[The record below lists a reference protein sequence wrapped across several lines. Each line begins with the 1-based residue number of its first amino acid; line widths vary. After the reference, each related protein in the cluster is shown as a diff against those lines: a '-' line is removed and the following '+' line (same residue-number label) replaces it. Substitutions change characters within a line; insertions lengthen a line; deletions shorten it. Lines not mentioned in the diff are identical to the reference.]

1 MLKLLICC
9 FSENKGQLTCNQL
22 KTKEIIFQDCKNIF
36 LALFF
41 FSRLRKIKVNVQSPD
56 QIFFKFDESGP
67 LNENMSR
74 MLHSYRNKSTDYL
87 YCKLIG
93 WFLYE

>member
-9 FSENKGQLTCNQL
+9 FSENKAQLTCNQL
-22 KTKEIIFQDCKNIF
+22 KTKEIIFQDCNNIF

-56 QIFFKFDESGP
+56 QIFLSLMKVDLLMRIWVECYTHIETSQ
-67 LNENMSR
+67 
-74 MLHSYRNKSTDYL
+74 
-87 YCKLIG
+87 LII
-93 WFLYE
+93 YIAN